1 MDILDKDIARLQAMV
16 RSAHQDFDQ
25 TVAFHEAWRPTA
37 FDEALHARMGT
48 SFATQTFKVIRV
60 ALRRE
65 VLLGLVRLW
74 DTRSDTLKMEFVA
87 AQLRRSA
94 VLDALAGDRADKTAL
109 PIVDPMRRE
118 LGRIASEALTIIEK
132 YSKDG
137 ERHAVLEVV
146 RKLRHTRLAHREA
159 VSELSAASA
168 IVPDASAEEIE
179 ELYQDSA
186 NLVRLLLKVAV
197 GHAYDPREAA
207 GVFSQ
212 YAQAFWAS
220 VRGERTEGHPNY
232 ARKLSSRD
240 IEG

>member
-1 MDILDKDIARLQAMV
+1 MPSDVRDFSDKDITRLRAMV
-16 RSAHQDFDQ
+16 RAAHQDFDQ
-25 TVAFHEAWRPTA
+25 TAAFHEAWRPTA
-37 FDEALHARMGT
+37 FDEQLHARMET

-137 ERHAVLEVV
+137 ERH
-146 RKLRHTRLAHREA
+146 REA